1 MLSAGYKA
9 GDEVDSKCT
18 KCKMVLAHTILA
30 MVGTKIAKVR
40 CNTCNGA
47 HTYRAPPSASEASA
61 ARRRAEKKAIV
72 ADAEKLRTTA
82 SDFEAIIKGV
92 DASGANPYSATM
104 GLELNQVVEH
114 ATFGLGVVT
123 ELREGNKAHIAFSDG
138 GRILVYG
145 R

>member
-1 MLSAGYKA
+1 MLTAGYKA

-47 HTYRAPPSASEASA
+47 HTYRPPPSASEASA

-72 ADAEKLRTTA
+72 ADAEKQRSTA
-82 SDFEAIIKGV
+82 SEFEGIIKGV
-92 DASGANPYSATM
+92 DATAAAAYSASM
-104 GLELNQVVEH
+104 GLELNQVIEH
-114 ATFGLGVVT
+114 SIFGLGVVT
-123 ELREGNKAHIAFSDG
+123 ELREGNKAHIAFRDG